1 MSTEGHDVI
10 LSTFIIE
17 ERLGSD
23 GSWYSTEEAAEL
35 AARLSIRLYVELL
48 SQDLELFPEW
58 LTSGHRKHLRRAKPA
73 QFEKVIR
80 EVPGV
85 VIDGPHG
92 RMFASALH
100 RKDETPALISKLQL
114 SHFKESVKE
123 LLERPHALVEV
134 VLNDKLGMSFGKAV
148 IAAAHVSQSIFFA
161 LREHGETEQLQRW
174 AEDDYRVSV
183 SWGDA
188 ANIDSDARIVD
199 HGLTEVPTGSV
210 TTIARWSA

>member
-1 MSTEGHDVI
+1 MSTEGHDAI
-10 LSTFIIE
+10 LSTFVIE

-35 AARLSIRLYVELL
+35 AARLSIRLYVEIL

-58 LTSGHRKHLRRAKPA
+58 IASGHRKHLRRAKTS

-100 RKDETPALISKLQL
+100 RKGETPALISKLQL
-114 SHFKESVKE
+114 SHFKESIKDHSVSS
-123 LLERPHALVEV
+123 RTLVEV

-148 IAAAHVSQSIFFA
+148 IAAAHVAQSIFFS
-161 LREHGETEQLQRW
+161 LRESEETERLQRW
-174 AEDDYRVSV
+174 AEDDYHVSV
-183 SWGDA
+183 RWGDA
-188 ANIDSDARIVD
+188 ANIVSDARIVD

-210 TTIARWSA
+210 TAIARWSA